1 MRVRDLSVEAHGST
15 VLILHGDG
23 DEPERRVFQGI
34 PVAPGDGLVLASS
47 IAVRTSSFRSALRH
61 ACRMALTAAAKQ
73 RIDDSAEPRLWLAVS
88 GLGRGDGRGKAVA
101 QKIAREFSAEV
112 FAPDGPLTFV
122 AGGSIF
128 AGADHHRW
136 MRFVEG
142 GPGEFHSAR
151 YPQPDWESQLP
162 RGEVADGGLQTRP
175 VPAGLSVSADDVL
188 SHSVAVSAWH
198 PRLVLGSP
206 GGDLIAPHQVA
217 ALLRR
222 FPKPLLDRIQ
232 LVPADPRTASSQWL
246 RKLAEL
252 VEHDVVSATGLV
264 RHDTRTEFVYIADE
278 AGNPLWQPF
287 PAMLRYSPTGTTT
300 PVLAGPPPRGWTPGP
315 LVYRWGGAPS
325 PRPVPQEIVAKVVPS
340 GLALLPAAELG
351 KPGAADRLA
360 FESNRF
366 TVALGWPCAP
376 VPEGTQ
382 VALYRLLAGLAP
394 EQSAR
399 LRVLVLGV
407 ADERMRSEILSAAG
421 EWAPR
426 VSFPSVLTA
435 PLVAPQHARARGY
448 GSEAAAEAAAAEA
461 AGTSG
466 GAIRRASEADGESGA
481 GGSAPPAGSGEST
494 EDSAEPT
501 APDGSEAGSPQEQGT
516 TGSGAEAAA
525 RAEQAV
531 NGVTPVVPPAPNT
544 VSASD
549 PVSSATVRLSR
560 SLIQTAVASSAVA
573 STAVA
578 AQVPATS
585 SAKFTKVPRTPV
597 SASAVSGGAS
607 AASGSAG
614 RGAADAVAGG
624 GAATERPANRPTV
637 TATASAD
644 AEAGTTTGAT
654 ANGAPAQAARPR
666 EALPKREPGASPLS
680 RESAKRRAAAAAR
693 LAAAQE
699 RARRATSADAAPEPE
714 ATASGDAAPGSGSP
728 TTAAEAA
735 PEPVAVEQ
743 VAAEAVAAE
752 PVAAERTPPE
762 AETTAASTTGSGAAA
777 AAAGEPAEA
786 DRGPHST
793 PAGEPSDSATAAEP
807 ADASTEAAEQAS
819 TPAERAAPGQST
831 PDSADPGTLRIPHLG
846 AAASTEAVEQP
857 SPPVERAAPGQST
870 SDSAD
875 PGTVRI
881 PHLGAAA
888 SAAAPDP
895 TPAAEQ
901 TMRIP
906 VVPAQPPMTPTAPP
920 VPPAPP
926 MTSST
931 MPVTSSGPV
940 GRSQPA
946 PSRPAPPAPAE
957 RAAPPAAE
965 PDAAPTQDATASA
978 TPRTDEEAP
987 GQSGGEPPAEPAP
1000 AWLPAEARPEFG
1012 PDHQS
1017 TEAQR
1022 TAFARLVGDA
1032 YEAALPSVNTALATF
1047 PALREEQLQE
1057 AKSDFVAVH
1066 VYLGDGDFGAA
1077 TVNAVLRRGIITELG
1092 DYLACTL
1099 SGLRRLPVHRGPVFR
1114 LLDAEVLDAYRPG
1127 ALLTEPAF
1135 LSASSAPEIAA
1146 PARSEHRT
1154 DVIIWSQSSRRTS
1167 AFHRLGLVD
1176 EVVFPAGSRF
1186 RVLAVDRPDSDD
1198 PPALLLR
1205 ELRADEDPAPGELT
1219 DTDEAMLPRLRRAL
1233 DRRRRS
1239 EPQELTGDALN
1250 RITTPV
1256 GLVPND

>member
-73 RIDDSAEPRLWLAVS
+73 RLDDSAEPRLWLAVS

-151 YPQPDWESQLP
+151 YPQPDWEAQLP

-264 RHDTRTEFVYIADE
+264 RHDTRTEFVYLADE

-366 TVALGWPCAP
+366 TVSLGWPCAP

-435 PLVAPQHARARGY
+435 PLVSPQHARARGY

-461 AGTSG
+461 AGASV
-466 GAIRRASEADGESGA
+466 GAIRRAADSDEESGST
-481 GGSAPPAGSGEST
+481 GSASAPGSGAAVESA
-494 EDSAEPT
+494 EVSGEPT
-501 APDGSEAGSPQEQGT
+501 APEGAEAGSAQEQGAI
-516 TGSGAEAAA
+516 GSGAEASATGTA
-525 RAEQAV
+525 Q
-531 NGVTPVVPPAPNT
+531 GVAGATPAVPPAPNT

-560 SLIQTAVASSAVA
+560 SLIQTAVASSA
-573 STAVA
+573 AVDA
-578 AQVPATS
+578 AVPAQVPATS
-585 SAKFTKVPRTPV
+585 SAKFTKVQRTPV
-597 SASAVSGGAS
+597 GASAVSGGAS
-607 AASGSAG
+607 AASG
-614 RGAADAVAGG
+614 AAAPGGEAAANDVAV
-624 GAATERPANRPTV
+624 EKSANRAEATGA
-637 TATASAD
+637 TATASAH
-644 AEAGTTTGAT
+644 AQAGETAGAAAAATANNAAT
-654 ANGAPAQAARPR
+654 ANGVPTAAATTPEQPQAARPR

-699 RARRATSADAAPEPE
+699 RAQLGTSADAAPEPE
-714 ATASGDAAPGSGSP
+714 ATSVEGEAARSSGSP
-728 TTAAEAA
+728 KTAAA
-735 PEPVAVEQ
+735 PVGATGASP
-743 VAAEAVAAE
+743 E
-752 PVAAERTPPE
+752 PVAAERTAPE
-762 AETTAASTTGSGAAA
+762 AETATAAATAPASDDASAPATR
-777 AAAGEPAEA
+777 EPDEA
-786 DRGPHST
+786 DHGPHSAT
-793 PAGEPSDSATAAEP
+793 ADDPAHSATAPEPAAANAAEP
-807 ADASTEAAEQAS
+807 ASSPVA
-819 TPAERAAPGQST
+819 R
-831 PDSADPGTLRIPHLG
+831 DPF
-846 AAASTEAVEQP
+846 
-857 SPPVERAAPGQST
+857 GQST
-870 SDSAD
+870 SHSAE

-888 SAAAPDP
+888 SASAPDP
-895 TPAAEQ
+895 TPAAEG
-901 TMRIP
+901 TTRIP
-906 VVPAQPPMTPTAPP
+906 VVPAQPPTPPAVPP

-940 GRSQPA
+940 GGSPPA
-946 PSRPAPPAPAE
+946 PSSPAPPAPVE
-957 RAAPPAAE
+957 QAAPSAAATPE
-965 PDAAPTQDATASA
+965 AAPAPPGPDTTASA
-978 TPRTDEEAP
+978 TPLPDEEAP
-987 GQSGGEPPAEPAP
+987 SQADGEPAP
-1000 AWLPAEARPEFG
+1000 AWIPAEARPEFG

-1047 PALREEQLQE
+1047 PALREEQLNE

-1077 TVNAVLRRGIITELG
+1077 TVNAVLRRGIIAELG

-1127 ALLTEPAF
+1127 MLLTEPAF

-1146 PARSEHRT
+1146 PRNSEHRT

-1205 ELRADEDPAPGELT
+1205 ELRADEDSAPGELT
-1219 DTDEAMLPRLRRAL
+1219 DTDEALLPRLRRAL
-1233 DRRRRS
+1233 DRRRRG